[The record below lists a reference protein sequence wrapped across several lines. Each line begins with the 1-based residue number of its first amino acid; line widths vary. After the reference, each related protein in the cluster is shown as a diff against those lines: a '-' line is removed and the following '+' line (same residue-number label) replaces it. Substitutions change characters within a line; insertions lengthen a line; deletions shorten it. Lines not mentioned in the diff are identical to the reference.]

1 MRGRFWLASC
11 HRRWNIRPSSRK
23 DSSELSIAKVK
34 TVKVVSKAACDPVII
49 PKAGH
54 VLYNVENL
62 PTRRKARPEI
72 LMRLSD

>member
-1 MRGRFWLASC
+1 MESVINC
-11 HRRWNIRPSSRK
+11 KNPSSNPLQEAC
-23 DSSELSIAKVK
+23 SGIS
-34 TVKVVSKAACDPVII
+34 VKVVSKAACDPVII

-54 VLYNVENL
+54 VMYNVENL